1 MKSKFDSVSLLT
13 FYFLFTAYLV
23 CLCWAFVA
31 VIQLSLLVA
40 ALHGVVSAVP
50 RLLIAVASLVSE
62 DKLKHVGFSS

>member
-23 CLCWAFVA
+23 CLCWAFIV

-40 ALHGVVSAVP
+40 AVHGVVSAVP
-50 RLLIAVASLVSE
+50 RFLIAVDSLV
-62 DKLKHVGFSS
+62 KLGLSSCSVLV